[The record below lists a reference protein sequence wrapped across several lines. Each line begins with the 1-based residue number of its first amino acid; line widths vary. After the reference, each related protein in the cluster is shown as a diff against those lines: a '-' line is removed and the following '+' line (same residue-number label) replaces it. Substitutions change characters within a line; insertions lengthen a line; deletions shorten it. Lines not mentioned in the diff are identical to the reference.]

1 VVQRNG
7 QPTPAV
13 DFGFEMRVLPT
24 EVSALAELHYPERK
38 SKGDERSDFVDRLI
52 CMCWEYSESEKI
64 SDLRWCI
71 GKVQKRNK
79 TQIGTDNEFTVRWD
93 KEACFDT
100 GLQEGDYGFL
110 QDSPSWFLFK
120 KDVVELLPGDATIPT
135 PTGETLKFIYA
146 QDYWGFCLYIAST
159 WILVNSYQCV

>member
-7 QPTPAV
+7 QPTLAV

-24 EVSALAELHYPERK
+24 EVSALAELHYPEK
-38 SKGDERSDFVDRLI
+38 QSNGDERSDFVDRLI
-52 CMCWEYSESEKI
+52 CMCWEYSESESK

-79 TQIGTDNEFTVRWD
+79 TQIGTDTEFTVRWD
-93 KEACFDT
+93 KGACFDT
-100 GLQEGDYGFL
+100 GLKEGDYGFL

-120 KDVVELLPGDATIPT
+120 KDVVELLPGDAKIPT
-135 PTGETLKFIYA
+135 PTGEPIKVSWWLGCGGGPSIA
-146 QDYWGFCLYIAST
+146 QLRES
-159 WILVNSYQCV
+159 L